1 MRITKELNK
10 VFIIIF
16 CLLSSSV
23 VFAQD
28 RSTLEKQRK
37 KLIEEIK
44 VTERIL
50 SQTRSSVN
58 ASLEDLNALRKQIS
72 LRERLINTTVKEI
85 KLFDNQIVKNQSE
98 ITRLN
103 NELEQLKKDYAETI
117 QVAYTHQR
125 LNNKLNFILS
135 SSNFNEAYRRM
146 NYLRKIGEFRNKQS
160 DKIKETQEQVSAK
173 IKSMEAQKKNKQL
186 ALVEQKTQ
194 KKQLDSEKA
203 IIDEIISELKGKE
216 KQLSADIRK
225 KQSQAKK
232 LNAQIEELI
241 RREIEAAR
249 KKDGN
254 NTSNT
259 EAFKNTPEYIN
270 LSKDFAANKGK
281 LPWPVEKGYIS
292 KKFGTY
298 RHPDLDKVELENN
311 GVDIRTEKHSGVR
324 AVFDGKVIGII
335 NNATYKNAVIINHGA
350 YFSVYTK
357 LNEVF
362 VTRDQ
367 KVSTKDMI
375 GKVYTDTQTGTSE
388 MHLEI
393 WKGQLKLDPSLWL
406 YK

>member
-1 MRITKELNK
+1 MRTIKELNK
-10 VFIIIF
+10 LLILIF
-16 CLLSSSV
+16 CLLSASA

-28 RSTLEKQRK
+28 RSALEQQRK

-50 SQTRSSVN
+50 SQTRTSVK
-58 ASLEDLNALRKQIS
+58 ASLEDLGALRKQIS
-72 LRERLINTTVKEI
+72 LRERLISTTVKEI
-85 KLFDNQIVKNQSE
+85 NLFDSQITKNQTE

-103 NELEQLKKDYAETI
+103 KELDELKKDYSETI

-125 LNNKLNFILS
+125 LNNKMNFILS
-135 SSNFNEAYRRM
+135 ASNFNQAYRRM

-160 DKIKETQEQVSAK
+160 EKIKETQAQISKK
-173 IKSMEAQKKNKQL
+173 IRDMEAQKKNKQL

-203 IIDEIISELKGKE
+203 VIDEILAELKGQE
-216 KQLSADIRK
+216 KQLTEDIRK
-225 KQSQAKK
+225 KQDQAKK
-232 LNAQIEELI
+232 LNAQIEDLI
-241 RREIEAAR
+241 RKEIEAAR
-249 KKDGN
+249 KKEGN

-281 LPWPVEKGYIS
+281 LPWPVEKGYIA

-298 RHPDLDKVELENN
+298 RHPDLDKVELQNN
-311 GVDIRTEKHSGVR
+311 GVDIRTEKHSSVR

-335 NNATYKNAVIINHGA
+335 NNPTYKNAVIINHGA

-357 LNEVF
+357 LNEVY

-367 KVSTKDMI
+367 KVSTKDLI
-375 GKVYTDTQTGTSE
+375 GKVYTDDETGTSE
-388 MHLEI
+388 IHLEI
-393 WKGQLKLDPSLWL
+393 WKGQLKLDPALWL
-406 YK
+406 FK

>member
-1 MRITKELNK
+1 MRIIKELNK
-10 VFIIIF
+10 FLIVFF
-16 CLLSSSV
+16 CLV
-23 VFAQD
+23 VPLFVIAQD
-28 RSTLEKQRK
+28 RSTLENQRK

-50 SQTRSSVN
+50 SETRSSVK

-72 LRERLINTTVKEI
+72 LRQKLINTTVREI
-85 KLFDNQIVKNQSE
+85 KLYDNQISKNQSE
-98 ITRLN
+98 INRLN
-103 NELEQLKKDYAETI
+103 KELEQLKEEYSETI
-117 QVAYTHQR
+117 KLAYTHQR
-125 LNNKLNFILS
+125 LNNKMNFILS
-135 SSNFNEAYRRM
+135 ASSFNEAYRRM
-146 NYLRKIGEFRNKQS
+146 NYLRKIGEYRSRQS
-160 DKIKETQEQVSAK
+160 ENIKETKKKIAVKIEQIES
-173 IKSMEAQKKNKQL
+173 QRKNKQL

-203 IIDEIISELKGKE
+203 VIDEIVAELQGQE
-216 KQLSADIRK
+216 RQLSKDVKK
-225 KQSQAKK
+225 KQDQAKK

-241 RREIEAAR
+241 RKEIEAAR
-249 KKDGN
+249 KKENN

-298 RHPDLDKVELENN
+298 RHPDLSKVELENN
-311 GVDIRTEKHSGVR
+311 GVDIRTEKHSSIR

-335 NNATYKNAVIINHGA
+335 SNPTYKNAVIINHGA

-357 LNEVF
+357 LNEVY
-362 VTRDQ
+362 VSRDQ

-375 GKVYTDTQTGTSE
+375 GKVYTDEETGTSE
-388 MHLEI
+388 VHLEI
-393 WKGQLKLDPSLWL
+393 WKGQLKIRSGFMAF
-406 YK
+406 